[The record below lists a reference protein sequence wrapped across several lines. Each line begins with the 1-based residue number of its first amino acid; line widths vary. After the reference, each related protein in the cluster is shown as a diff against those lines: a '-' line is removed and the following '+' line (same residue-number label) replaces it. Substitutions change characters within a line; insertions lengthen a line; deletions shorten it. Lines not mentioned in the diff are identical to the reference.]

1 VAPIGSNGAHAST
14 YRFAMSSIG
23 LTLAT
28 IRDGAGSAGRAS
40 YRYGRVPTMTS
51 SLRGWLPAFA
61 VLAAVWGL
69 SFVFIAVAVHD
80 VAPVYLALARIAI
93 GAVVLG
99 LALLVRRE
107 RLPREPR
114 LWAHLAILGLVGT
127 AVPFTLFGY
136 AEERVSSVLAGIWNG
151 AAPLTTLL
159 VTMIALR
166 VDRPSRRQIGGLLI
180 GALGVLV
187 VLGVWHGVGRASLL
201 GQLMLLG
208 AVSCY
213 GIAFNHIRWIVR
225 RWPESPLALSAGQLL
240 TATVELAVLA
250 PLIAGAPPSPAA
262 LPLKVIG
269 SLVALGAL
277 GTGLAFVLNFHVV
290 RAAGVTTASTVTYV
304 TPVIAAAAGIL
315 LLGERIS
322 WNQPVGG
329 CIVLAGVAVSQ
340 GVLARRG
347 TGRGPAS
354 GARSGA
360 ESGAGSGDASLVR
373 PGPVE

>member
-1 VAPIGSNGAHAST
+1 MAP
-14 YRFAMSSIG
+14 
-23 LTLAT
+23 
-28 IRDGAGSAGRAS
+28 
-40 YRYGRVPTMTS
+40 S
-51 SLRGWLPAFA
+51 SLRRWLPAFA

-69 SFVFIAVAVHD
+69 SFVFISVAVHD

-93 GAVVLG
+93 GAIV
-99 LALLVRRE
+99 LALALGVRRQ
-107 RLPREPR
+107 RPPRDPR

-159 VTMIALR
+159 VTMVALR
-166 VDRPSRRQIGGLLI
+166 ADRPSRRQIGGLLV
-180 GALGVLV
+180 GLVGVLV
-187 VLGVWHGVGRASLL
+187 VLGVWRGVGGASLL

-250 PLIAGAPPSPAA
+250 PLIAGAPPSPMA
-262 LPLKVIG
+262 LPLPVIG
-269 SLVALGAL
+269 SLLALGVL
-277 GTGLAFVLNFHVV
+277 GTGLAFALNIHVV
-290 RAAGVTTASTVTYV
+290 RVAGVTTASTVTYL

-315 LLGERIS
+315 LLGERIT
-322 WNQPVGG
+322 WNQPIGG

-340 GVLARRG
+340 GLL
-347 TGRGPAS
+347 GR
-354 GARSGA
+354 ARSG
-360 ESGAGSGDASLVR
+360 GAQPGDVSVVR
-373 PGPVE
+373 PGPAE

>member
-1 VAPIGSNGAHAST
+1 MA
-14 YRFAMSSIG
+14 
-23 LTLAT
+23 
-28 IRDGAGSAGRAS
+28 
-40 YRYGRVPTMTS
+40 S

-61 VLAAVWGL
+61 VLATVWGL

-93 GAVVLG
+93 GAVVLV
-99 LALLVRRE
+99 LALVVRRE
-107 RLPREPR
+107 RPPRDLR
-114 LWAHLAILGLVGT
+114 LWAHLAVLGLVGT
-127 AVPFTLFGY
+127 AIPFALFGY
-136 AEERVSSVLAGIWNG
+136 AEERVSSVLAGVWNG

-159 VTMIALR
+159 VTMVALR
-166 VDRPSRRQIGGLLI
+166 LERPSRRQVGGLLV
-180 GALGVLV
+180 GVLGVLV
-187 VLGVWHGVGRASLL
+187 VLGVWHGVGGASLL

-208 AVSCY
+208 AVCCY
-213 GIAFNHIRWIVR
+213 GIGFNHTRWIVR

-240 TATVELAVLA
+240 AATAELVVLA

-262 LPLKVIG
+262 LPLRVIG

-290 RAAGVTTASTVTYV
+290 RTAGVTIASTVTYV

-340 GVLARRG
+340 GVLGRR
-347 TGRGPAS
+347 
-354 GARSGA
+354 
-360 ESGAGSGDASLVR
+360 ESVVR
-373 PGPVE
+373 PGPPE